1 MFSTYAGNVNG
12 IENAN
17 IDINDQL
24 ALVNIILNNPSCIN
38 GSPRTVSNSFIT
50 MIHQSSLSRGEGEIL
65 EIILSTE
72 TAVRAVH
79 FEFSFPDSDIL
90 EVYLSNEFSDFSIDW
105 ASRSDTLAIVIYDAE
120 GQAIPAGT
128 HHIAYIEFEDQL
140 ERSANQNIDY
150 ISGQYADNARNLF
163 PIVLSGQDQQDNFLP
178 KRFALYPPYPNPFNS
193 VTTIAYDLPN
203 DGAVNL
209 SIYNLRGAL
218 IEELETGF
226 KNAGSYKISW
236 EAGNLASGLYFVKF
250 TSSDFSA
257 TRKLLFLK

>member
-1 MFSTYAGNVNG
+1 MNDGLNVELSAEYNYMTLNWSTCGN
-12 IENAN
+12 
-17 IDINDQL
+17 
-24 ALVNIILNNPSCIN
+24 
-38 GSPRTVSNSFIT
+38 TVSVLFY
-50 MIHQSSLSRGEGEIL
+50 G
-65 EIILSTE
+65 
-72 TAVRAVH
+72 
-79 FEFSFPDSDIL
+79 
-90 EVYLSNEFSDFSIDW
+90 
-105 ASRSDTLAIVIYDAE
+105 AE

-128 HHIAYIEFEDQL
+128 HHIVFIEFEDQL

>member
-12 IENAN
+12 IENEN

-178 KRFALYPPYPNPFNS
+178 KRFALYPPYPNPFNP
-193 VTTIAYDLPN
+193 VTTIKFDLPVDSFIN
-203 DGAVNL
+203 ISVFDL
-209 SIYNLRGAL
+209 SGRLVDVLVSDIY
-218 IEELETGF
+218 
-226 KNAGSYKISW
+226 NAGSYEMDWNADTYST
-236 EAGNLASGLYFVKF
+236 GLYLIQFKSDKF
-250 TSSDFSA
+250 TA
-257 TRKLLFLK
+257 TKKIILMK

>member
-1 MFSTYAGNVNG
+1 MIQHLFILTLIMRKYESKIYWLLKHFG
-12 IENAN
+12 IAFF
-17 IDINDQL
+17 L
-24 ALVNIILNNPSCIN
+24 LN
-38 GSPRTVSNSFIT
+38 FT
-50 MIHQSSLSRGEGEIL
+50 ML
-65 EIILSTE
+65 
-72 TAVRAVH
+72 
-79 FEFSFPDSDIL
+79 
-90 EVYLSNEFSDFSIDW
+90 
-105 ASRSDTLAIVIYDAE
+105 
-120 GQAIPAGT
+120 
-128 HHIAYIEFEDQL
+128 
-140 ERSANQNIDY
+140 QN
-150 ISGQYADNARNLF
+150 
-163 PIVLSGQDQQDNFLP
+163 
-178 KRFALYPPYPNPFNS
+178 YPPYPNPFNS